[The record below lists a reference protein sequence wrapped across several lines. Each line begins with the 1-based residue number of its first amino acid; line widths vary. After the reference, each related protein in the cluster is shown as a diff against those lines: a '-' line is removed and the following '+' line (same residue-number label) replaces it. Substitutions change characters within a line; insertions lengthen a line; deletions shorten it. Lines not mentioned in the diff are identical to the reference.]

1 MNQTIIRPLAPG
13 DEEYLRDE
21 SKRTG
26 HADAIAFPE
35 TEDQIREILQEA
47 SRIGMPVTIQ
57 GSRTGLAAAGTGLT
71 EARYNFIFIMATGTF
86 VLYTHLFRDGCFN
99 HFIQSNKV

>member
-35 TEDQIREILQEA
+35 TEDQIRDA
-47 SRIGMPVTIQ
+47 
-57 GSRTGLAAAGTGLT
+57 GSLIRLLKGSSDRYETGS
-71 EARYNFIFIMATGTF
+71 
-86 VLYTHLFRDGCFN
+86 V
-99 HFIQSNKV
+99 